1 VTFGAF
7 QGELRPLVEAAWN
20 NHAGLLGLSTGDKVD
35 RDSWY
40 RDNLWAACRITTTKT
55 ASDRQR
61 YQLLSW
67 FAQAAG
73 MPSAPVVQAPRKE
86 SATTLIHGWS
96 TAQLAAFWK
105 LAHAAHHAAAQR
117 AGDVMPDTLDGW
129 LLDRLGG
136 APVGATRA
144 KGKWYLGSSTEGFDT
159 AMSVLAIE
167 AGDLYWIDRTSSAS
181 ARRLMYQ
188 INLFLTD
195 LSWLEGQTVG
205 WSYAVAIYRQR
216 NSQGNLPDTM
226 SDCPAKY
233 LLDVLQALDTH
244 IRRLCAKSKVRP
256 CHCPTRPPSDP
267 DLLQEWRYYH
277 HPTPG
282 HTRKPSGQLI
292 A

>member
-1 VTFGAF
+1 MTFGAF
-7 QGELRPLVEAAWN
+7 QGKLRPLVEAAWN
-20 NHAGLLGLSTGDKVD
+20 NHAGLLGLSTADKSE
-35 RDSWY
+35 RDAWY
-40 RDNLWAACRITTTKT
+40 RDNLWAACRLTTTKT
-55 ASDRQR
+55 ASERQR
-61 YQLLSW
+61 YQLVAW

-73 MPSAPVVQAPRKE
+73 MDSAPVVQPPRKE
-86 SATTLIHGWS
+86 SAATPIHGWS
-96 TAQLAAFWK
+96 TAQSAAFWK

-117 AGDVMPDTLDGW
+117 AGDTTPDTLEGW
-129 LLDRLGG
+129 LSDRLGG
-136 APVGATRA
+136 APVCATRA
-144 KGKWYLGSSTEGFDT
+144 KGTWYLGTSTEGFDA

-181 ARRLMYQ
+181 TRRLMYQ
-188 INLFLTD
+188 IASFLTD

-205 WSYAVAIYRQR
+205 WPYAVSIYRQR

-226 SDCPAKY
+226 SDCPAKH

-244 IRRLCAKSKVRP
+244 IRRLCAKSEVRP

-282 HTRKPSGQLI
+282 HTRTPSGQLI